1 MHWFDRLV
9 IWLYNH
15 RRIIILLLCSPLLI
29 FVWQWL
35 FDGPDFDMSVNE
47 EYPIYDILPKHND
60 DTIRVIVIGDSWA
73 EYHTTLECDTIF
85 CRYAEMLTTQPV
97 KCLSIGHS
105 AKVTKEIY
113 NEMFSER
120 TEEHSWDRNR
130 CSQPLI
136 NQHPDYCIIMAGIND
151 MRLSKPVGF
160 YIGNYR
166 LMLNLLIKNGIRP
179 VVLEV
184 PGVDMKFFNGK
195 RKYYRR
201 WLFSLISMWTKIDD
215 SSIEVYRKAMRKM
228 IQESELKNKVLFIPA
243 SAWNPGGI
251 EANPSIYLDDRLH
264 LNLEGYHVLD
274 SCMATEVIKD
284 YIIRNNKR

>member
-1 MHWFDRLV
+1 MHWFDRIV
-9 IWLYNH
+9 FWLYNH
-15 RRIIILLLCSPLLI
+15 RRIIILLLCSPLLY

-35 FDGPDFDMSVNE
+35 FDRPEFDWSLNE
-47 EYPIYDILPKHND
+47 EYPIYDIPPKHND
-60 DTIRVIVIGDSWA
+60 DTLRVIVIGDSWA
-73 EYHTTLECDTIF
+73 EYHMTLECDTIF
-85 CRYAEMLTTQPV
+85 CRYAKSLTTKPV

-113 NEMFSER
+113 NEMFSEK
-120 TEEHSWDRNR
+120 TIEHSWDRNR

-136 NQHPDYCIIMAGIND
+136 ELHPDYCIIMAGIND
-151 MRLSKPVGF
+151 MRLSKPVDF
-160 YIGNYR
+160 YVGNYR

-179 VVLEV
+179 VVLEI
-184 PGVDMKFFNGK
+184 PGVDLKYFNER

-201 WLFSLISMWTKIDD
+201 WLFGLISLWTKVDD
-215 SSIEVYRKAMRKM
+215 SSTEVYREAMKKM
-228 IQESELKNKVLFIPA
+228 LQESEFKNRVLFIPA

-274 SCMATEVIKD
+274 SCMATEVIRD
-284 YIIRNNKR
+284 YILMNKQ